1 MLGFAD
7 RPLGA
12 CMSRPISSVTRRRF
26 LQSTAL
32 GVVATLHAPA
42 VLRAQGTPVKIGVLH
57 PVSGALAYSG
67 QQGRIGAQLA
77 IEEINATGGIKSL
90 GGAKIEPVLGDAQ
103 STPDG
108 GNAEVEKMNAAGV
121 AAVVGGYASG
131 ICLAASQTA
140 ARYDLPYIVDVGV
153 VDSIVTRGL
162 KNTFRFG
169 PGFGVIAKTAIE
181 NLVAINEQA
190 GKPAKTV
197 MIVHEDSAFG
207 AGLAKLLNTQLPERG
222 FQVLETISHP
232 TPTRDFNNVALKIR
246 AQNPD
251 IVIPANYYNEYVLL
265 ARTMQQ
271 QRIRPKGIYSV
282 LGGAASSYKFVKEF
296 PEAAQYIMDCNHW
309 FDPKNPK
316 ALALKKKIE
325 DKGEFYTYEVYMN
338 YSCVLLLAD
347 ALERAASA
355 DRAKIIAALE
365 SSTFKGHVMPY
376 GPTKFVNGQN
386 EGAAPV
392 NTQVLDKDIQVI
404 LPSAFASAKAVFPM
418 PPA

>member
-1 MLGFAD
+1 
-7 RPLGA
+7 
-12 CMSRPISSVTRRRF
+12 MSRPILSVTRRRF

-32 GVVATLHAPA
+32 GTATATAMLHTPG
-42 VLRAQGTPVKIGVLH
+42 VLRAQGAPIKVGVLH

-77 IEEINATGGIKSL
+77 IEEINAAGGIKSL
-90 GGAKIEPVLGDAQ
+90 GGSKIEPVLGDAQ

-169 PGFGVIAKTAIE
+169 PGFGVIAKTALD
-181 NLVAINEQA
+181 NLVTINDQA

-207 AGLAKLLNTQLPERG
+207 AGLAKLLNAQLPDRG

-251 IVIPANYYNEYVLL
+251 LVIPANYYNEYVLL

-316 ALALKKKIE
+316 ALTLKKKVE

-338 YSCVLLLAD
+338 YSCILLLAD
-347 ALERAASA
+347 AIERAASA

-365 SSTFKGHVMPY
+365 SSSFSGHVMPY

-404 LPSAFASAKAVFPM
+404 LPANFASAKAVYPM

>member
-1 MLGFAD
+1 MP
-7 RPLGA
+7 RPF
-12 CMSRPISSVTRRRF
+12 STVNRRRF
-26 LQSTAL
+26 LQSSAIGAAAAAGAL
-32 GVVATLHAPA
+32 YAPA
-42 VLRAQGTPVKIGVLH
+42 VLRAQGAPIKVGVLH
-57 PVSGALAYSG
+57 PVSGALSYSG

-77 IEEINATGGIKSL
+77 IEEINAAGGIKSL
-90 GGAKIEPVLGDAQ
+90 HGAKIDPMYGDAQ

-121 AAVVGGYASG
+121 AAVVGGYASA

-140 ARYDLPYIVDVGV
+140 ARYDLPYVVDVGV

-162 KNTFRFG
+162 TNTFRFG
-169 PGFGVIAKTAIE
+169 PGFGVIAKTALD

-190 GKPAKTV
+190 GKPAKTAL
-197 MIVHEDSAFG
+197 IVHEDSAFG
-207 AGLAKLLNTQLPERG
+207 AGLAKLLNAQLPERG
-222 FQVLETISHP
+222 FQVVETISHP
-232 TPTRDFNNVALKIR
+232 TPTRDFNNVVLKIK

-251 IVIPANYYNEYVLL
+251 LVIPANYYNEYVLL

-316 ALALKKKIE
+316 ALELKKKVE
-325 DKGEFYTYEVYMN
+325 AKGEFYTYEVYMN
-338 YSCVLLLAD
+338 YSCMLLLAD

-355 DRAKIIAALE
+355 DRANIISALDN
-365 SSTFKGHVMPY
+365 STFAGHVMPY
-376 GPTKFVNGQN
+376 GPTKFVSGQN
-386 EGAAPV
+386 QGAAPV
-392 NTQVLDKDIQVI
+392 NTQVIEGDIQVI
-404 LPSAFASAKAVFPM
+404 LPPQFASAKAIFPM
-418 PPA
+418 PAA

>member
-1 MLGFAD
+1 
-7 RPLGA
+7 
-12 CMSRPISSVTRRRF
+12 MSRQFLHLSRRTF
-26 LQSTAL
+26 LRSTAA
-32 GVVATLHAPA
+32 GATASAALLQVPA
-42 VLRAQGTPVKIGVLH
+42 VLRAQGAAVKIGVLH
-57 PVSGALAYSG
+57 PVSGALSYSG
-67 QQGRIGAQLA
+67 QQGRLGATMA
-77 IEEINATGGIKSL
+77 IDDINAAGGIKAL
-90 GGAKIEPVLGDAQ
+90 GGAKIDPMLGDAQ

-108 GNAEVEKMNAAGV
+108 GNAEVEKMNSAGV
-121 AAVVGGYASG
+121 SAVVGGYASA

-140 ARYDLPYIVDVGV
+140 ARYDLPYVVDVGV

-169 PGFGVIAKTAIE
+169 PGFGVIAKTALDS
-181 NLVAINEQA
+181 LVTINDQA

-207 AGLAKLLNTQLPERG
+207 AGLAKLLNAQLPDRG
-222 FQVLETISHP
+222 FQVLETIPHP
-232 TPTRDFNNVALKIR
+232 TPTREFESVVLKIKV
-246 AQNPD
+246 QNPD
-251 IVIPANYYNEYVLL
+251 LVIPANYYNEYVLL

-271 QRIRPKGIYSV
+271 QRVRPKGIYSV

-316 ALALKKKIE
+316 ALALKKRVE
-325 DKGEFYTYEVYMN
+325 DKGQFYTYEVYMN
-338 YSCVLLLAD
+338 YSCMLLLAD
-347 ALERAASA
+347 ALERAAST
-355 DRAKIIAALE
+355 DRAKIADALAN
-365 SSTFKGHVMPY
+365 STFSGHLMPY

-392 NTQVLDKDIQVI
+392 NTQVQGNDIQVI
-404 LPSAFASAKAVFPM
+404 LPPQFASAKPVFPM